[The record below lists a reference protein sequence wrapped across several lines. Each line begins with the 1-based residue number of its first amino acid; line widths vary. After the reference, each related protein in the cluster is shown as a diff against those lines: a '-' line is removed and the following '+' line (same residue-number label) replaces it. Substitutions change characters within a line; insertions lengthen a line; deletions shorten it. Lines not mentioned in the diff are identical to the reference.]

1 MIDKSIEAVAY
12 TFFGSTSP
20 AAIKL
25 ASEHVEKLESAG
37 FAVYKKKVFRHGRRP
52 STSVPITEAIKSDI
66 KEMYRINPTLTQ
78 HELATLFNV
87 NPGRVSEAL
96 NS

>member
-1 MIDKSIEAVAY
+1 MAY

-25 ASEHVEKLESAG
+25 ASEHVEKLESVG
-37 FAVYKKKVFRHGRRP
+37 FTVYKKKVFRHGRRP

-66 KEMYRINPTLTQ
+66 KEMYLINPTITQ
-78 HELATLFNV
+78 HELATLLYV
-87 NPGRVSEAL
+87 NPGRVVEAL
-96 NS
+96 TS